1 MFFKSRLK
9 MHILLE
15 HIETKTILS
24 VKPKF
29 ALGKIQPQSEIL

>member
-1 MFFKSRLK
+1 MFFNSRLK

-29 ALGKIQPQSEIL
+29 AVGKIQPQSEIL